1 MTKLDNKVAMITGA
15 GSGIGRASAYL
26 FAREGANLII
36 ADINDAGGEETVAN
50 IRSDSGEAIFIHTD
64 VTMAYEVER
73 LVKTAMGRFGKI
85 DILYNN
91 AGIFMGETAVE
102 DIEESFWD
110 RLYAVNVKSVFLMV
124 KYVVPEMKRAGK
136 GVIIN
141 TASSTAVR
149 YRGHISAYTSTKGA
163 VITLTKALAVELGP
177 YKIRVNCIIPGAT
190 DTPMIRMLPDEIM
203 QKVLSMASFNRLIKP
218 EEIAHA
224 ALYLASDEA
233 TMITGADIKVD
244 GGRGI

>member
-141 TASSTAVR
+141 TASSTAV
-149 YRGHISAYTSTKGA
+149 S
-163 VITLTKALAVELGP
+163 LG
-177 YKIRVNCIIPGAT
+177 
-190 DTPMIRMLPDEIM
+190 
-203 QKVLSMASFNRLIKP
+203 SM
-218 EEIAHA
+218 
-224 ALYLASDEA
+224 
-233 TMITGADIKVD
+233 TMG
-244 GGRGI
+244 